1 MDSLKSYDTREE
13 VQVDITLILTYVIG
27 PKGGVNRKGMHTLAR
42 AKFGCF
48 NYIAEMLLPIER
60 YRDFKFEWDSL
71 SLSSGNATTQARYI
85 ARADT
90 LAKHLDA
97 HIKGTA
103 PCTSSPSPSSL
114 RSQH

>member
-13 VQVDITLILTYVIG
+13 VQVDITLI
-27 PKGGVNRKGMHTLAR
+27 
-42 AKFGCF
+42 
-48 NYIAEMLLPIER
+48 ER
-60 YRDFKFEWDSL
+60 YRVFKFEWDSF
-71 SLSSGNATTQARYI
+71 SLSSGNTTTQARYI

-103 PCTSSPSPSSL
+103 P
-114 RSQH
+114 